1 MEPIVEARVMHLVGP
16 VACTSPRVN
25 YRAQVS
31 CKSVRPRTGLPVRGF
46 FTKPVE
52 EEYGHHDTSDHHRC
66 AAVARRRVVRP
77 RALVLVGE
85 VCFLENRG
93 NPVKAA
99 RGLGSPLSGEFGSYA
114 ALVNPPE
121 RGRTDVVLTGP
132 QSTHRYVWSSLS
144 EWVGCGSIAARVISL
159 PQIGH
164 TFRTMS

>member
-1 MEPIVEARVMHLVGP
+1 
-16 VACTSPRVN
+16 
-25 YRAQVS
+25 
-31 CKSVRPRTGLPVRGF
+31 
-46 FTKPVE
+46 VE
-52 EEYGHHDTSDHHRC
+52 EEYGYHDTSDHHRC

-85 VCFLENRG
+85 VFFLAKRHGATESELHRFLEIRPR
-93 NPVKAA
+93 NPVRAA
-99 RGLGSPLSGEFGSYA
+99 RGLGSPLSAEFGSYA

-164 TFRTMS
+164 AFRTMS